1 MSFMSRLPRPRASAG
16 PGDDSWYYPGGSLYG
31 GLPFAGSGPIT
42 SETATRLITVQNC
55 VRVRA
60 ATMAQ
65 IPCHVFEKLS
75 EDDFREAT
83 ESPLYKLLNDRPNSW
98 MQSPIFWAMVE
109 AFVCLRGQ
117 FIAYK
122 IGLPGR
128 PILELIPITDK
139 VTKIEQN
146 KDYSLT
152 YHVRFNNGET
162 QPVSQDKILHIRGLL
177 TLDGINGVNPIEH
190 AAETIG
196 LGRSSTRFLSNYFGK
211 GLHPGAI
218 LEHPLRLAPQDHAN
232 MLAAY
237 KIKYAGLNNSQDM
250 MLVDDGMKIQFPTI
264 KLVDAQ
270 YLELMKMN
278 EAQICG
284 LYRVPLMLVQSGD
297 KTPTF
302 ASAEQFMI
310 NYSVIGVAPDCRNYE
325 KTLQSDLMTDQER
338 KSQFIKF
345 NIDALLRGDFKTRME
360 GFQVAVNTEIMNPNE
375 ARKKMEMP
383 PYEGGEIF
391 RTRTSTVKE
400 PKESESKNKSD
411 DMGDEGPDDSSNGG
425 K

>member
-1 MSFMSRLPRPRASAG
+1 MAPIYG
-16 PGDDSWYYPGGSLYG
+16 PLDDRSYYPGGAFYG
-31 GLPFAGSGPIT
+31 AEAPIT
-42 SETATRLITVQNC
+42 SETATMLITVQNC

-65 IPCHVFEKLS
+65 IPCHVFENLG

-83 ESPLYKLLNDRPNSW
+83 ELPLYKLLNDRPNSW

-128 PILELIPITDK
+128 PILQLIPITDK

-152 YHVRFNNGET
+152 YHVRFGNGET
-162 QPVSQDKILHIRGLL
+162 QPISQDKILHIRGLL

-196 LGRSSTRFLSNYFGK
+196 LGRSSTRFLSRYFGK

-218 LEHPLRLAPQDHAN
+218 LSHPLALNPITHAN
-232 MLAAY
+232 KLEAL
-237 KIKYAGLNNSQDM
+237 KIKYAGLNNSQDV
-250 MLVDDGMKIQFPTI
+250 MLLDEAMTVSFPTV

-284 LYRVPLMLVQSGD
+284 LFRVPLMLVQSGD

-310 NYSVIGVAPDCRNYE
+310 NYSVIGVSPDCRNYE
-325 KTLQSDLMTDQER
+325 KTLQSDAMTEAER
-338 KSQFIKF
+338 EKYFIKF
-345 NIDALLRGDFKTRME
+345 NIDGLLRGDFATRME
-360 GFQVAVNTEIMNPNE
+360 GFQTAINTEIMNPNE
-375 ARKKMEMP
+375 VRKKMEMP
-383 PYEGGEIF
+383 PYEGGNEY
-391 RTRTSTVKE
+391 RTRTSTVKQDTTD
-400 PKESESKNKSD
+400 P
-411 DMGDEGPDDSSNGG
+411 G
-425 K
+425 KAADQGAGQ

>member
-1 MSFMSRLPRPRASAG
+1 MNFMDRLPRPKAIAG
-16 PGDDSWYYPGGSLYG
+16 PGDDSWYYPGGSFYG
-31 GLPFAGSGPIT
+31 GLPLAGLGPIT
-42 SETATRLITVQNC
+42 HETAMRLITVQNC

-65 IPCHVFEKLS
+65 IPCHVFEKLG

-83 ESPLYKLLNDRPNSW
+83 ELPLYKLLNDRPNSW

-122 IGLPGR
+122 IGLLGR
-128 PILELIPITDK
+128 PILQLIPITDK
-139 VTKIEQN
+139 VTKIKQN

-162 QPVSQDKILHIRGLL
+162 QPVPQDKILHIRGLL
-177 TLDGINGVNPIEH
+177 TLDGINGVNPIEY

-196 LGRSSTRFLSNYFGK
+196 LGRSSTQFLSNYFGK

-218 LEHPLRLAPQDHAN
+218 VTHPYIQNTQNYLNQLEAL
-232 MLAAY
+232 
-237 KIKYAGLNNSQDM
+237 KIKYAGLNNSQDL
-250 MLVDDGMKIQFPTI
+250 MLLEKDTTITFPTI

-284 LYRVPLMLVQSGD
+284 LFRTPLMLIQAGE
-297 KTPTF
+297 KETTH
-302 ASAEQFMI
+302 ASAEQFFL
-310 NYSVIGVAPDCRNYE
+310 NYSVMGVAPDCRNYE
-325 KTLQSDLMTDQER
+325 KTLQSDVMTPAEQE
-338 KSQFIKF
+338 KYFIKF

-360 GFQVAVNTEIMNPNE
+360 GFQIGVNTEIINPNE
-375 ARKKMEMP
+375 ARKKMEMR
-383 PYEGGEIF
+383 PYKGGNEY
-391 RTRTSTVKE
+391 RTRTSTIKQDTTQD
-400 PKESESKNKSD
+400 PGKAAD
-411 DMGDEGPDDSSNGG
+411 QGG
-425 K
+425 E

>member
-1 MSFMSRLPRPRASAG
+1 MGILSNVIRPVALAPTYG
-16 PGDDSWYYPGGSLYG
+16 PMDDRSYYPGGAFYG
-31 GLPFAGSGPIT
+31 AEAPIT

-65 IPCHVFEKLS
+65 IPCHVFEKLGD
-75 EDDFREAT
+75 DDFREAT
-83 ESPLYKLLNDRPNSW
+83 ELPLYKLLNDRPNSW

-128 PILELIPITDK
+128 PVLQLIPITDK

-162 QPVSQDKILHIRGLL
+162 QPISQDNILHIRGLL

-196 LGRSSTRFLSNYFGK
+196 LGRSSTAFLSRYFGK
-211 GLHPGAI
+211 GMHPGALI
-218 LEHPLRLAPQDHAN
+218 ETDKPIGLETRKNLGTALRDE
-232 MLAAY
+232 
-237 KIKYAGLNNSQDM
+237 YAGLANSQGL
-250 MLVDDGMKIQFPTI
+250 MLLDDGMKIQFPTI

-284 LYRVPLMLVQSGD
+284 LFRVPLMLVQSGD

-310 NYSVIGVAPDCRNYE
+310 NYSVIGVSPDCRNYE
-325 KTLQSDLMTDQER
+325 KTLQSDVMTEAER
-338 KSQFIKF
+338 EKYFIKF
-345 NIDALLRGDFKTRME
+345 NIDGLLRGDFATRME
-360 GFQVAVNTEIMNPNE
+360 GFQTAINTEIMNPNE

-383 PYEGGEIF
+383 PYIGGERF
-391 RTRTSTVKE
+391 ATRTSTVKQE
-400 PKESESKNKSD
+400 NAPQPKEGAK
-411 DMGDEGPDDSSNGG
+411 P
-425 K
+425 

>member
-1 MSFMSRLPRPRASAG
+1 MGFLSNVIRPRASAG
-16 PGDDSWYYPGGSLYG
+16 PGDDSWYYPGGSFYG
-31 GLPFAGSGPIT
+31 GLPFAGLGPIA
-42 SETATRLITVQNC
+42 SETAMRLITVQNC
-55 VRVRA
+55 IRVRA

-65 IPCHVFEKLS
+65 IPCHVFEKLG

-83 ESPLYKLLNDRPNSW
+83 ELPLYKLLNDRPNSW

-128 PILELIPITDK
+128 SVLELIPITDK
-139 VTKIEQN
+139 VIKIEQK

-152 YHVRFNNGET
+152 YHVRFSNGET
-162 QPVSQDKILHIRGLL
+162 QEVPQDKILHIRGLL

-196 LGRSSTRFLSNYFGK
+196 LGKSSTRFLSNYFGK
-211 GLHPGAI
+211 GMHPGAI
-218 LEHPLRLAPQDHAN
+218 VHHPLALNPITHAN
-232 MLAAY
+232 KLEAL
-237 KIKYAGLNNSQDM
+237 KIKYAGLVNSQDVI
-250 MLVDDGMKIQFPTI
+250 LLDENIQIDFPVI

-284 LYRVPLMLVQSGD
+284 LFRVPLMLIQAGE
-297 KTPTF
+297 KETTH
-302 ASAEQFMI
+302 ASAEQFFL
-310 NYSVIGVAPDCRNYE
+310 NYSVMGVSPDCRNYE
-325 KTLQSDLMTDQER
+325 KTLQSDVMTPAER
-338 KSQFIKF
+338 EKYFIKF

-360 GFQVAVNTEIMNPNE
+360 GFVAGVNAEIFCPNE
-375 ARKKMEMP
+375 PRRKMEMR
-383 PYEGGEIF
+383 PYKGGEIF
-391 RTRTSTVKE
+391 KSRTSTVKDTTD
-400 PKESESKNKSD
+400 PGKAAD
-411 DMGDEGPDDSSNGG
+411 QGG
-425 K
+425 E

>member
-1 MSFMSRLPRPRASAG
+1 MNFMDRLPRPKATAG
-16 PGDDSWYYPGGSLYG
+16 PSDDSWYYPGGSFYG
-31 GLPFAGSGPIT
+31 GLPLAGLGPVT
-42 SETATRLITVQNC
+42 NEAAMRLITVQNC

-65 IPCHVFEKLS
+65 IPCHVFEKLG

-83 ESPLYKLLNDRPNSW
+83 ELPLYKLLNDRPNSW

-128 PILELIPITDK
+128 PVLELIPITDK
-139 VTKIEQN
+139 VIKIEQN

-162 QPVSQDKILHIRGLL
+162 QPVQQDKILHIRGLL

-196 LGRSSTRFLSNYFGK
+196 LGRSSTAFLSNYFGK
-211 GLHPGAI
+211 GMHPGAI
-218 LEHPLRLAPQDHAN
+218 ITHPYTQGTQDYLN
-232 MLAAY
+232 KLAAL
-237 KIKYAGLNNSQDM
+237 KIKYAGLNNAQDVM
-250 MLVDDGMKIQFPTI
+250 LLEKDTTITFPEIRLVDQ
-264 KLVDAQ
+264 Q

-284 LYRVPLMLVQSGD
+284 LFRTPLMLIQSGD

-325 KTLQSDLMTDQER
+325 KTLQSDLMTPTE
-338 KSQFIKF
+338 KEKYFIKF
-345 NIDALLRGDFKTRME
+345 NIDALLRGDFTTRME
-360 GFQVAVNTEIMNPNE
+360 GFQTAINTEIMNPNE
-375 ARKKMEMP
+375 VRKKMEMP
-383 PYEGGEIF
+383 PYKGGEVYK
-391 RTRTSTVKE
+391 TRTSTTKE
-400 PKESESKNKSD
+400 TNTPAAPEKGAAK
-411 DMGDEGPDDSSNGG
+411 
-425 K
+425 